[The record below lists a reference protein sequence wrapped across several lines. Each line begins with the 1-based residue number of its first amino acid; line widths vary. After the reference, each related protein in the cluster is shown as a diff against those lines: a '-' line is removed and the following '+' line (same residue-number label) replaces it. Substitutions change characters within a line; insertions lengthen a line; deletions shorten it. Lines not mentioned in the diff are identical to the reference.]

1 MKYLKLYENFNDPIT
16 ENNKKA
22 NEIVDDIKS
31 IAYILEDEGFELKYE
46 FLNRYK
52 NIKGK
57 FVSRDSINVDD
68 YYSIPLKS
76 IINSIEIK
84 ITGNTITNPITFQ
97 MTLTDKAK
105 ETIDKYI
112 QLLKEHLDYIDPNN
126 ITTQKS
132 LMGNTNI
139 IININK

>member
-76 IINSIEIK
+76 IINSIQIK